1 MSKILTP
8 YINLQSDFGF
18 KLAFGT
24 ERNKKALIQF
34 LDAILGNEIKVTD
47 VRFHDKEML
56 PSSEAGKRIVYD
68 VYCTMDVAPHTSRL
82 KPHHIQ
88 KERRS
93 EDVGHHFILEM
104 QNVYE
109 PPFEDRMVYYVAK
122 TLSDQGRRGWNYDLD
137 PVILVAVT
145 DFDFSFLREKLL
157 RDFRLIDK
165 ETGEILSEKLRMV
178 FLSLRQLPQE
188 WDDCKTE
195 LERIMYLIKNM
206 DKLDKNS
213 EPYKSGGYENMFDA
227 AESRQIAAEDVVL
240 YSQSLERL
248 RSYQAG
254 VDYAAEQSWAS
265 GLEKGRAEGRAEG
278 RAQGRVEGRAEGRAE
293 GIELGEERMS
303 VRIAR
308 NLLKSG
314 MSKEMVASATGLSLD
329 RIESLE

>member
-1 MSKILTP
+1 MQVYLKAVCKFKNESL
-8 YINLQSDFGF
+8 NL
-18 KLAFGT
+18 
-24 ERNKKALIQF
+24 
-34 LDAILGNEIKVTD
+34 
-47 VRFHDKEML
+47 
-56 PSSEAGKRIVYD
+56 
-68 VYCTMDVAPHTSRL
+68 
-82 KPHHIQ
+82 
-88 KERRS
+88 
-93 EDVGHHFILEM
+93 
-104 QNVYE
+104 
-109 PPFEDRMVYYVAK
+109 RM
-122 TLSDQGRRGWNYDLD
+122 
-137 PVILVAVT
+137 
-145 DFDFSFLREKLL
+145 
-157 RDFRLIDK
+157 
-165 ETGEILSEKLRMV
+165 SEKLRMV
-178 FLSLRQLPQE
+178 FLSLRQLPKE

-278 RAQGRVEGRAEGRAE
+278 
-293 GIELGEERMS
+293 IELGEERMS

-314 MSKEMVASATGLSLD
+314 MSKEMVASATGLSID
-329 RIESLE
+329 RIEHLE

>member
-1 MSKILTP
+1 M
-8 YINLQSDFGF
+8 
-18 KLAFGT
+18 
-24 ERNKKALIQF
+24 
-34 LDAILGNEIKVTD
+34 
-47 VRFHDKEML
+47 
-56 PSSEAGKRIVYD
+56 
-68 VYCTMDVAPHTSRL
+68 
-82 KPHHIQ
+82 
-88 KERRS
+88 
-93 EDVGHHFILEM
+93 
-104 QNVYE
+104 
-109 PPFEDRMVYYVAK
+109 
-122 TLSDQGRRGWNYDLD
+122 
-137 PVILVAVT
+137 
-145 DFDFSFLREKLL
+145 
-157 RDFRLIDK
+157 
-165 ETGEILSEKLRMV
+165 SEKLRMV

-248 RSYQAG
+248 RFYQAG

-265 GLEKGRAEGRAEG
+265 GLEKGRAE
-278 RAQGRVEGRAEGRAE
+278 GRVEGRAEGRAE

-314 MSKEMVASATGLSLD
+314 MSKEMVASATGLSID
-329 RIESLE
+329 RIEHLE

>member
-1 MSKILTP
+1 
-8 YINLQSDFGF
+8 
-18 KLAFGT
+18 
-24 ERNKKALIQF
+24 
-34 LDAILGNEIKVTD
+34 
-47 VRFHDKEML
+47 
-56 PSSEAGKRIVYD
+56 
-68 VYCTMDVAPHTSRL
+68 
-82 KPHHIQ
+82 
-88 KERRS
+88 
-93 EDVGHHFILEM
+93 
-104 QNVYE
+104 
-109 PPFEDRMVYYVAK
+109 
-122 TLSDQGRRGWNYDLD
+122 
-137 PVILVAVT
+137 
-145 DFDFSFLREKLL
+145 
-157 RDFRLIDK
+157 
-165 ETGEILSEKLRMV
+165 
-178 FLSLRQLPQE
+178 
-188 WDDCKTE
+188 
-195 LERIMYLIKNM
+195 M

-213 EPYKSGGYENMFDA
+213 KPYKAGGYENMFDA